1 MVLSDNGMESYVFPV
16 ADLNGAAK
24 PEQSKTVNITANGT
38 QTVTPDS
45 GKVLSSVVI
54 NTNVPAPAVQTQE
67 KSVTITQNGASEV
80 TPDTGKYLSKV
91 SITADIP
98 NTPTPTQEKTV
109 EITEN
114 RTTYV
119 LPDEGYA
126 LSQVEIVTDVPLT
139 PTQTKQVEITAN
151 TTTTITPDEGYNLS
165 EVTVVTAVASKFPSL
180 VDKSI
185 AQVSAEDLYGLTSIG
200 LYAFYDCQ
208 NLTSITVPASV
219 TSIGDHAFQC
229 GSATNKVTITML
241 GSTPP
246 TIAATTMQY
255 DNIASIVVPYG
266 AGATYQAAPV
276 WSNFSALITEA
287 SAPPT
292 TNQFATDTWEQI
304 QQACLDGTYKTV
316 YHVGDTKDI
325 TLITNEV
332 ITVAILG
339 FDHDD
344 LATGTGKAAMTIGM
358 TQLLTQG
365 YPMNL
370 TNTNAGG
377 WDECEIRTSTMA
389 TLFSQL
395 PSDLQGVIKL
405 VNKKATAGNES
416 SSITTSVDKLWL
428 LAEVEVDGTT
438 SAGLADEG
446 EQYEYWKTVKDGTV
460 SADRIKYLS
469 NGSGSANRW
478 WLRSP
483 NVSSSTNFHNFNSA
497 GYISNNNA
505 NNTRGVSFCF
515 CV

>member
-54 NTNVPAPAVQTQE
+54 NTNVSAPAVQTQE

-91 SITADIP
+91 SITTNVP
-98 NTPTPTQEKTV
+98 STPTPTQEKTV
-109 EITEN
+109 
-114 RTTYV
+114 
-119 LPDEGYA
+119 D
-126 LSQVEIVTDVPLT
+126 
-139 PTQTKQVEITAN
+139 ITAN
-151 TTTTITPDEGYNLS
+151 GQTTVSPDAGYNLS
-165 EVTVVTAVASKFPSL
+165 GVTVNVNVPAPASKLPS
-180 VDKSI
+180 VIDKSVTSI
-185 AQVSAEDLYGLTSIG
+185 TADDLTGITSIG

-229 GSATNKVTITML
+229 GSSTNKVTITML

-246 TIAATTMQY
+246 AIAATTMHY

-344 LATGTGKAAMTIGM
+344 LATSQGKAAMTIGM
-358 TQLLTQG
+358 KNLLATT
-365 YPMNL
+365 YRMNATA
-370 TNTNAGG
+370 TNEGG
-377 WDECEIRTSTMA
+377 WDESEMRTSTMA
-389 TLFSQL
+389 TLLSQL
-395 PSDLQGVIKL
+395 PSDLQGVIKQ
-405 VNKKATAGNES
+405 VNKKATAGGVS
-416 SSITTSVDKLWL
+416 TSITTSADKLWL
-428 LAEVEVDGTT
+428 LAMSEIFSATSIENSSTSTIANYADAYNAEGT
-438 SAGLADEG
+438 
-446 EQYEYWKTVKDGTV
+446 QYKYYENLIGDNNGGTGTN
-460 SADRIKYLS
+460 SLLIKMLS
-469 NGSGSANRW
+469 NGSGSAHAW

-483 NVSSSTNFHNFNSA
+483 SVSNSGGFRCITSSGGVNA
-497 GYISNNNA
+497 GNA
-505 NNTRGVSFCF
+505 NYTYGVSFGF